1 VIRAPGWCGGVRFG
15 QDAGMQLAS
24 VVNNQGVLWGICLI
38 IVVVVFLRLVGRH

>member
-1 VIRAPGWCGGVRFG
+1 
-15 QDAGMQLAS
+15 MLLAS